1 MTLVGH
7 LGGLWMLLVLGF
19 LVLRSG
25 LPVWAL
31 LLGVSSFFAA
41 AGLAAGLFDSRIL
54 QALPARSIG
63 LLENDLLQAMPLYVF
78 MGVLLQRLTLADA
91 LYACLLRLLSPFAG
105 APVLAAFGLGALLAP
120 TNGSVAASSALL
132 SRLIAPRLAHLGA
145 AQSVSVMSVAA
156 TIGVVVPPSLV
167 LLLLGDAMLSAHLEA
182 SRLPGYLQ
190 TSQTIINTRDVMHA
204 ALLPALGVL
213 LLWAS
218 IACLKS
224 RRLKPQTKVKISN
237 RQCITGLITASSIVL
252 LLAGV
257 FTGRLYA
264 VEAAATGAVL
274 MLLFSFATRALNFA
288 AWREVCTQALSLS
301 GALFALLVGATTFSL
316 VFRLFGTDRLLSSWL
331 LASTFT
337 PLMGAAIVLILVGL
351 CAWVLDAFEMIF
363 VIIPLVA
370 PVLIVHLGD
379 AQQAAVLLLLMLQL
393 SFLVPPMGY
402 AVMMARASFP
412 ALTTRQL
419 LTELWPMLLAQIVI
433 TAAVFAFPQTV
444 HWLDAAPT
452 ASSQE
457 PMTDAEVE
465 RQMSEMS
472 APSPSAQ

>member
-1 MTLVGH
+1 MTVVSQ
-7 LGGLWMLLVLGF
+7 LGGLWMLLLLGF

-54 QALPARSIG
+54 QALPVRTIG
-63 LLENDLLQAMPLYVF
+63 LLENDLLQAMPLYVL

-105 APVLAAFGLGALLAP
+105 APVLAAFGLGTLLAP

-132 SRLIAPRLAHLGA
+132 SRLIAPRLTHLGA
-145 AQSVSVMSVAA
+145 AQSVSVMSVSA

-182 SRLPGYLQ
+182 SRLPAYVQ

-204 ALLPALGVL
+204 ALLPAVGVL
-213 LLWAS
+213 LLWAV
-218 IACLKS
+218 IACVKS
-224 RRLKPQTKVKISN
+224 RRLKPLQTKVKVSN
-237 RQCITGLITASSIVL
+237 GQCITGLITASTIVL

-288 AWREVCTQALSLS
+288 AWREVCMQALSLS

-316 VFRLFGTDRLLSSWL
+316 VFRLFGTDRLLNSWL
-331 LASTFT
+331 LGSSLT
-337 PLMGAAIVLILVGL
+337 PIMGAAIVLVLVGL

-402 AVMMARASFP
+402 AVMMARGRFP

-419 LTELWPMLLAQIVI
+419 LYELWPMLLAQIVI
-433 TAAVFAFPQTV
+433 TTAVFAFPQTV

-452 ASSQE
+452 TNSNLE

-465 RQMSEMS
+465 RQMREMS
-472 APSPSAQ
+472 AP